1 LNDILEYICMKL
13 SQLRT
18 FVSIADSGGFARA
31 ASRLRLTQSAASRQ
45 IAALENELD
54 VLLFDRIGRRVLLT
68 SEGGDLLKRARKLL
82 AEADA
87 LGERA
92 KVLKGGD
99 SGTLRVS
106 ARPQVIE
113 NLLAPFLPRYL
124 SDSPGVEVQLIE
136 TSGDQRVSQLDR
148 GEIHL
153 ALMAYGIERFHSR
166 LLYPIHVLAVTSPDH
181 RLRRNAVLEISELA
195 DERLLILTR
204 EFGARSWFDA
214 ACDNARITARVILE
228 SNSPQTI
235 MALARVGY
243 GVAIV
248 PSNVHAVPSPARA
261 IPLLHRGQCVGRWS
275 VIAWNPQRFFA
286 PYAKR
291 FVDELADE
299 AKRAYPGHGLTRRT
313 PPLPRP
319 K

>member
-1 LNDILEYICMKL
+1 MKL

-18 FVSIADSGGFARA
+18 FVAIADGGGFARA

-45 IAALENELD
+45 ISALEQELD

-68 SEGGDLLKRARKLL
+68 SDGDDLLKRARKLL
-82 AEADA
+82 ADADA
-87 LGERA
+87 LEERA
-92 KVLKGGD
+92 RVLKGGQ

-124 SDSPGVEVQLIE
+124 RGSPGVDVQLIE
-136 TSGDQRVSQLDR
+136 TSGSERVSQLDR

-153 ALMAYGIERFHSR
+153 ALMAYGVERFESEV
-166 LLYPIHVLAVTSPDH
+166 LYPIHVLAVTSLNH
-181 RLRRNAVLEISELA
+181 RLARKPVIDISEIA
-195 DERLLILTR
+195 DEPLLVPTHA
-204 EFGARSWFDA
+204 FGARSWFDA
-214 ACDNARITARVILE
+214 ACENAHVSRRVILE
-228 SNSPQTI
+228 SGSPQTI

-248 PSNVHAVPSPARA
+248 PSNVHSVPSRTRA
-261 IPLLHRGQCVGRWS
+261 IPLVHRGSAVGRWS
-275 VIAWNPQRFFA
+275 IVAWNPQRFLA
-286 PYAKR
+286 PYARR
-291 FVDELADE
+291 FVDELAEE
-299 AKRAYPGHGLTRRT
+299 AMRAYPGHDLIRRA